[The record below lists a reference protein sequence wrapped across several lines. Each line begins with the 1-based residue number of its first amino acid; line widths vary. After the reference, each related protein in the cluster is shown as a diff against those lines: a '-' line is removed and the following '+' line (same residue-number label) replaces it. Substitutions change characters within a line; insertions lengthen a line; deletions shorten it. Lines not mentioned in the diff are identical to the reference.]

1 MFVVWLGFTTSL
13 DPQEL
18 IIGLIVSISVAI
30 LTSKYSNCCGMEI
43 LHPKRLFQIVKYFFV
58 FIGALLKANLD
69 VAKRVLSPS
78 LPINPGI
85 VEFETELKSDFAKMI
100 LANSI
105 TLTPGTITVDL
116 VDNRYYIHW
125 IDVTSEDP
133 KEAHREIAK
142 EFEDILIKI
151 FN

>member
-18 IIGLIVSISVAI
+18 ITGLIVSFAVAL
-30 LTSKYSNCCGMEI
+30 LTAKYNNCCGMEI
-43 LHPKRLFQIVKYFFV
+43 LHPKRVFLIFKYFIV
-58 FIGALLKANLD
+58 FMGALFKANID

-85 VEFETELKSDFAKMI
+85 VEFETKLTSEFAKMI

-105 TLTPGTITVDL
+105 TLTPGTISVDM

-125 IDVTSEDP
+125 IDVTTEDP
-133 KEAHREIAK
+133 EEAHKEIAK
-142 EFEDILIKI
+142 DFEDILIKI

>member
-18 IIGLIVSISVAI
+18 ITGLIVSFAVAL
-30 LTSKYSNCCGMEI
+30 LTAKYNNCCGMEI
-43 LHPKRLFQIVKYFFV
+43 LHPKRIFLIIKYFIV
-58 FIGALLKANLD
+58 FMGALFKANID

-85 VEFETELKSDFAKMI
+85 VEFETKLTSEFAKMI

-105 TLTPGTITVDL
+105 TLTPGTISVDM

-125 IDVTSEDP
+125 IDVTTEDP
-133 KEAHREIAK
+133 EEAHKEIAK
-142 EFEDILIKI
+142 DFEDILIKI

>member
-18 IIGLIVSISVAI
+18 ITGLLVSFAVAL
-30 LTSKYSNCCGMEI
+30 LTAKYNNCCGMEI
-43 LHPKRLFQIVKYFFV
+43 LHPKRIFLIIKYFIV
-58 FIGALLKANLD
+58 FMGALFKANID

-85 VEFETELKSDFAKMI
+85 VEFESKLHSEFAKMI

-105 TLTPGTITVDL
+105 TLTPGTLSVDV
-116 VDNRYYIHW
+116 VDQHFYIHW
-125 IDVTSEDP
+125 LEVKSVDSET
-133 KEAHREIAK
+133 AYNEIAK
-142 EFEDILIKI
+142 QFEDILLKI
-151 FN
+151 YS

>member
-1 MFVVWLGFTTSL
+1 MFIVWLGFTTSL
-13 DPQEL
+13 DSQEL
-18 IIGLIVSISVAI
+18 VTGLIVSLAVAL
-30 LTSKYSNCCGMEI
+30 LTAKYNNCCGMEI
-43 LHPKRLFQIVKYFFV
+43 LHPKRIFLIIKYFFV
-58 FIGALLKANLD
+58 FMVALFKANID

-85 VEFETELKSDFAKMI
+85 VEFETKLTNEFAKMI

-105 TLTPGTITVDL
+105 TLTPGTISVDM

-125 IDVTSEDP
+125 IDVTTEVP
-133 KEAHREIAK
+133 EEAHRIIAK
-142 EFEDILIKI
+142 DFEDILIKI

>member
-13 DPQEL
+13 ASQEL
-18 IIGLIVSISVAI
+18 ITGLIVSFAVAL
-30 LTSKYSNCCGMEI
+30 LTAKYNNCCGMEI
-43 LHPKRLFQIVKYFFV
+43 LHPKRVFLIFKYFIV
-58 FIGALLKANLD
+58 FMGALFKANID

-85 VEFETELKSDFAKMI
+85 VEFETKLTSEFAKMI

-105 TLTPGTITVDL
+105 TLTPGTISVDM

-125 IDVTSEDP
+125 IDVTTEDSI
-133 KEAHREIAK
+133 EAHKIIAK
-142 EFEDILIKI
+142 DFEDILIKI